1 LSIAQYVATQSPKKG
16 SIPAAARSSERA
28 AFIHR
33 SAQQSPVSPARSLNC
48 TGKKGTMPYEQNPQQ
63 TAQIVKT

>member
-1 LSIAQYVATQSPKKG
+1 VQPS
-16 SIPAAARSSERA
+16 
-28 AFIHR
+28 FIVPR
-33 SAQQSPVSPARSLNC
+33 GNRRRSLNC